1 MDLFRGGSRVL
12 IRRGG
17 VHLMGRVHLI
27 GIGGSGMSAIARVL
41 LESGYQVSGSDR
53 QSSPSIDQLEKA
65 GAWVSIGHRSE
76 NITGVD
82 FVVRSSAI
90 SDDNLEVLAA
100 RSAGIPVL
108 KRADFLG
115 ELMEGRLGIAVA
127 GTHGK
132 TTTTAMIS
140 WVLTALGQDPS
151 FIIGST
157 AKNLNTNAHAGK
169 GAAFVIEADEYDL
182 MFLGL
187 RPTIA
192 VVTNIEHDHPD
203 CFPTAEAFSQA
214 FAAFAARLVPG
225 GTLIACTDDHG
236 ASELLRMTS
245 TSGFKT
251 RSYGLNL
258 RPDGIP
264 PDYLGENLG
273 LNDLGGFDFE
283 MVYGETKSIAV
294 SLRVPGE
301 HNVRNT
307 LGTLAVIDEMSLP
320 IHEAARALGEF
331 AGTGRRFDIR
341 GMAGG
346 ITVIDD
352 YAHHPTEIRA
362 TLAAA
367 RVHFPGRNIWAV
379 WQPHTYS
386 RTLSLYQDFLG
397 AFENADHI
405 LVLEVYAARDAA
417 RTDFSSRQLAEEMD
431 HPGVAFAL
439 TLDQAQKYLLEHL
452 RPGDVVLVLSAG
464 DADRL
469 SGMLLAELSRNEE
482 R

>member
-1 MDLFRGGSRVL
+1 
-12 IRRGG
+12 
-17 VHLMGRVHLI
+17 MGRVHLI

-53 QSSPSIDQLEKA
+53 QPSPLTGQLQKA
-65 GAWVSIGHRSE
+65 GAKVSIGHRPE
-76 NITGVD
+76 NVIGAEL
-82 FVVRSSAI
+82 VVRSSAVPE
-90 SDDNLEVLAA
+90 DNVEVRAA

-115 ELMEGRLGIAVA
+115 ELMGGRLGIAVA

-140 WVLTALGQDPS
+140 WALTALGQDPS

-214 FAAFAARLVPG
+214 FAAFTARLVPG

-236 ASELLRMTS
+236 ASELLRMTA

-251 RSYGLNL
+251 RSYGINL
-258 RPDGIP
+258 RPDGVP
-264 PDYLGENLG
+264 PDYLGKNLG
-273 LNDLGGFDFE
+273 LNDLGGFDFD
-283 MVYGETKSIAV
+283 MLYGEIKSIAV

-301 HNVRNT
+301 HNVRNA

-341 GMAGG
+341 GSAGG
-346 ITVIDD
+346 ITLIDD

-367 RVHFPGRNIWAV
+367 RAHFPGRNIWAV

-386 RTLSLYQDFLG
+386 RTLALYQDFLG
-397 AFENADHI
+397 AFDNADHV
-405 LVLEVYAARDAA
+405 LVLEVYAAREAL
-417 RTDFSSRQLAEEMD
+417 RTDFSARQLAQEMH
-431 HPGVAFAL
+431 HPEVTFVED
-439 TLDQAQKYLLEHL
+439 LDQAQQFFLEHL

-469 SGMLLAELSRNEE
+469 SSMLIAEFSRIEG
-482 R
+482 